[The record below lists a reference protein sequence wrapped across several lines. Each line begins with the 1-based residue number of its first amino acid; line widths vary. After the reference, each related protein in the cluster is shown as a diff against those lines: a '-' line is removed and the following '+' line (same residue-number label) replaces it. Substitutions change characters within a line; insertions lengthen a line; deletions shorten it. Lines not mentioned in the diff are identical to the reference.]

1 MRIFRKA
8 GLPLIL
14 LTIII
19 FLFLIIKPKYDTYK
33 RTVSTITAAEQIRK
47 SLQNDVDLIKKETK
61 ERVNKTKELGIESIN
76 QRITAIDNN
85 LKQKV
90 SSLKNIPRIELCI
103 LMGDE
108 HCDSYFNY
116 WKLKSEIKILTNER
130 DYLITIRNTKDAN
143 INLEFAL
150 QKHILKYSQW
160 KNTDQQ
166 IKAAEDLPNLQKRHE
181 ELYLQVIQA
190 DSAYQKQASI
200 LVTTKKIAPQN
211 VAAATAELARLRDVH
226 VAVYNQL
233 QDVNHRKVAAEAAVA
248 NLATLQKN
256 RDVFYLEV
264 TQANDQY
271 QKQKQIAEGLK
282 NSLANVNNMVDQVD
296 VEIKGM
302 SLEIDN
308 LIKTH
313 QSNWM
318 TESMENLNY
327 AFSLALTILI
337 SGFLLRIAI
346 KCVYYFVFA
355 PITSRRAAVVLLS
368 DVSGHVN
375 GLSQDA
381 SKAMEQLHIST
392 VSCSTKINE
401 IEEILIHPEYLNG
414 SGTHCITDTKWVLD
428 WAYPLSSMAAGLFAL
443 TRIRTASSD
452 TVFISAAQDPLA
464 EVAVI
469 SIPTGSAFVFQPRRL
484 IGVIQPK
491 DHPVKITKHWRLG
504 SLHAWM
510 TLQLRFLVFHGPV
523 KLIVTGCRGI
533 KIEPAGTG
541 HSINQAGIIGFS
553 ANLAYSTK
561 RAEPF
566 NAYLTG
572 SQELLNDSFAG
583 GPGYFVYEVLPHDG
597 KKGGLWTGRGLDG
610 LTDAVQKVF
619 GA

>member
-1 MRIFRKA
+1 
-8 GLPLIL
+8 
-14 LTIII
+14 
-19 FLFLIIKPKYDTYK
+19 
-33 RTVSTITAAEQIRK
+33 
-47 SLQNDVDLIKKETK
+47 
-61 ERVNKTKELGIESIN
+61 
-76 QRITAIDNN
+76 
-85 LKQKV
+85 
-90 SSLKNIPRIELCI
+90 
-103 LMGDE
+103 MGDE
-108 HCDSYFNY
+108 HCDRYFNY
-116 WKLKSEIKILTNER
+116 WKLKAEINLLTNER
-130 DYLITIRNTKDAN
+130 GCLIAIKNSKDAN
-143 INLEFAL
+143 RNLEFTR
-150 QKHILKYSQW
+150 QTHVSKYSQLE
-160 KNTDQQ
+160 NTDLQ
-166 IKAAEDLPNLQKRHE
+166 IATAKDLPNLQKRHDD
-181 ELYLQVIQA
+181 LYPLVIQA
-190 DSAYQKQASI
+190 NDSYQKQASV
-200 LVTTKKIAPQN
+200 LATTKKTAPQN
-211 VAAATAELARLRDVH
+211 VATATAELARLRDVH

-233 QDVNHRKVAAEAAVA
+233 QDVDHRIVAAKAADA

-256 RDVFYLEV
+256 RDVLYLEV

-282 NSLANVNNMVDQVD
+282 NSLSSVNNMVDQVY

-313 QSNWM
+313 QSKLM
-318 TESMENLNY
+318 TKSMENLNF

-346 KCVYYFVFA
+346 KCVYYFIFA

-375 GLSQDA
+375 GLFQDT

-414 SGTHCITDTKWVLD
+414 SGTHCIADTKWVLD

-469 SIPTGSAFVFQPRRL
+469 SIPIGSAFVFQPRRL
-484 IGVIQPK
+484 VGVIQPK

-523 KLIVTGCRGI
+523 KLIVTGCRGV